1 MPFIQ
6 PFSRPSAAHSAK
18 NATAPGLPNQPS
30 NDPKGNPMLAQTL
43 YHQAAQ
49 RTGYRCEL
57 VAAPVEIIARRHR
70 DGQSVAQI
78 TRYLQS
84 QLGPDHRAA
93 SRSFVQWVITEA
105 GRGEVR

>member
-1 MPFIQ
+1 MV
-6 PFSRPSAAHSAK
+6 S
-18 NATAPGLPNQPS
+18 
-30 NDPKGNPMLAQTL
+30 QTI

-49 RTGYRCEL
+49 RTGYRYEL

-70 DGQSVAQI
+70 EGQSLAQI

-93 SRSFVQWVITEA
+93 SRSFVQWVITA
-105 GRGEVR
+105 TGGGSR